1 MQIPLLL
8 GGSMAAID
16 VLVLSLVKS
25 IGIGSIKNILWM
37 IIPTIIYSI
46 QPWIFLKSLQFES
59 LTVMNLLWDMMSDV
73 LVTLVGL
80 FIFKEQLT
88 IRKLCGVGL
97 SFISIYLL
105 CC

>member
-1 MQIPLLL
+1 MQIPLFL

-16 VLVLSLVKS
+16 VVILSIIKLIS
-25 IGIGSIKNILWM
+25 TGSIKNILWM
-37 IIPTIIYSI
+37 IIPTIVYSL

-73 LVTLVGL
+73 LVTIVGL
-80 FIFKEQLT
+80 FLFKEQLT

>member
-8 GGSMAAID
+8 GGSMAVID
-16 VLVLSLVKS
+16 VIILSLLKLIS
-25 IGIGSIKNILWM
+25 IGSIKNMLWM
-37 IIPTIIYSI
+37 IIPTIVYSI

-73 LVTLVGL
+73 LVTIVGL
-80 FIFKEQLT
+80 FLFKEQLT